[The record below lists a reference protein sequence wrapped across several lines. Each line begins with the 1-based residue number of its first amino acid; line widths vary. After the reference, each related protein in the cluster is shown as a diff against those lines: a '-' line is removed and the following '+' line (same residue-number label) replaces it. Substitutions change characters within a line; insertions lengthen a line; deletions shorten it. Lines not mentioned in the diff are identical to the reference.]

1 MQKISKLQIFVLED
15 NCENVLAIIIDF
27 GDSVVVKWL
36 GEISSIVIH
45 SSLDNFKKIS
55 LNNGRKLVSVK

>member
-1 MQKISKLQIFVLED
+1 MQINKLQIFVLED
-15 NCENVLAIIIDF
+15 NSENALALVIDF
-27 GDSVVVKWL
+27 GDNVVVKWL

>member
-1 MQKISKLQIFVLED
+1 MQISKLQIFVLED
-15 NCENVLAIIIDF
+15 NSENALALVIDF
-27 GDSVVVKWL
+27 GDNVVVKWL